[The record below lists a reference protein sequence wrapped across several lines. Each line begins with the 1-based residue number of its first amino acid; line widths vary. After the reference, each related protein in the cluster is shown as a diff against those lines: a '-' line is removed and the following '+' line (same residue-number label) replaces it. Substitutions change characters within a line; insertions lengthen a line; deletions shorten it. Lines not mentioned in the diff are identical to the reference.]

1 MKVTK
6 EEKGI
11 TLIALVITIVILLI
25 LAEVS
30 VAMLTGDNGIL
41 KQTVNAKDS
50 KNKSTAKKKI
60 DIVILNCVNE
70 NGTFNIINFEKK
82 LIDSYRLNANN
93 MKQKNNGDVEIA
105 LDGYKITVNLNGNII
120 SSDEISS
127 DNINEGYGLRIENG
141 IIKFYGKDNYIYTLV
156 GENGKNNSNWS
167 TSYDFQNRLS
177 YVIRHDGGITC
188 YDADGTAQQSSFE
201 VPLNL

>member
-11 TLIALVITIVILLI
+11 TLIALVITIVVLLI
-25 LAEVS
+25 LAGVS

-41 KQTVNAKDS
+41 KQTVNAKNS
-50 KNKSTAKKKI
+50 KNELTAKEKI

-93 MKQKNNGDVEIA
+93 MKQKNNGDVETA
-105 LDGYKITVNLNGNII
+105 LDGYKITVNLNGDI
-120 SSDEISS
+120 ISS
-127 DNINEGYGLRIENG
+127 DNINEDYGLRIENG
-141 IIKFYGKDNYIYTLV
+141 IIKFYGKDNHIYTLV
-156 GENGKNNSNWS
+156 GEDGKNNSNWS
-167 TSYDFQNRLS
+167 TSYDS
-177 YVIRHDGGITC
+177 
-188 YDADGTAQQSSFE
+188 
-201 VPLNL
+201 